1 MHDDSFIMHL
11 TSYFNIPFL
20 AFTSLITNSPSIAA
34 PSSNNNAD
42 LCAALTSNLHEE
54 ISGQSTISYAAS
66 IASYW
71 YQQERLSPECI
82 VSPKDTADVSK
93 IIRTAND
100 QGISST
106 TNSSIVSV
114 RSDGHSSV
122 IGAANN
128 NDEVTIDL
136 RGMNELTLNDQ
147 KSIISVGVG
156 SIWRD
161 VYAKL
166 QPMNLT
172 VLGARVA
179 GLGVEDLLTEGQSA
193 FPSGPFAL
201 LQ

>member
-1 MHDDSFIMHL
+1 MHGDSSIMHL

-42 LCAALTSNLHEE
+42 LCAALTSILHDE
-54 ISGQSTISYAAS
+54 ISVQSTIPYAAS

-100 QGISST
+100 KGISST
-106 TNSSIVSV
+106 TNPIIVSV
-114 RSDGHSSV
+114 RSGGHSPV

-128 NDEVTIDL
+128 NGGVTIDL

-147 KSIISVGVG
+147 KSVISVGAG

-179 GLGVEDLLTEGQSA
+179 GLGVGGLLTGGQSA